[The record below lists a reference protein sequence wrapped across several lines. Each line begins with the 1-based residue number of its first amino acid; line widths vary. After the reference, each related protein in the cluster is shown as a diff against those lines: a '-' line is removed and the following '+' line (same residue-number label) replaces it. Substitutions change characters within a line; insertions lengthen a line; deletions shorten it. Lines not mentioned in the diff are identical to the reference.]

1 MAFIQVIDEKQA
13 DGKLKEIYD
22 QIKKSRG
29 KLAEIHKIQSLNPD
43 SIIDHMQL
51 YMTLM
56 FGQSPLK
63 RYQREMIGVV
73 VSATNQCEYCQ
84 AHHGQALNYFWK
96 DTNRVEQLKLDF
108 KKLDLNTS
116 DQILCEWA
124 ERLSLDP
131 SEKPSEIIKRL
142 KVEGFDDRAIL
153 DATLIVA
160 YFNFV
165 NRIVMG
171 LGLDTNP
178 VDAEGYIYD

>member
-1 MAFIQVIDEKQA
+1 MAYIQVIDEKQA

-29 KLAEIHKIQSLNPD
+29 KLAEVHKIQSLNPD
-43 SIIDHMQL
+43 SIIDHMKL

-73 VSATNQCEYCQ
+73 VSAANQCEYCQ
-84 AHHGQALNYFWK
+84 AHHGEALNHFWK
-96 DTNRVEQLKLDF
+96 NTSRVEQLKRNF
-108 KKLDLNTS
+108 KKLDLNTA

-124 ERLSLDP
+124 ERLTIDP
-131 SEKPSEIIKRL
+131 SNRPSEIMNLLINSD
-142 KVEGFDDRAIL
+142 FDDRAIL

-171 LGLDTNP
+171 LGLEYN
-178 VDAEGYIYD
+178 ANEIKGYKF